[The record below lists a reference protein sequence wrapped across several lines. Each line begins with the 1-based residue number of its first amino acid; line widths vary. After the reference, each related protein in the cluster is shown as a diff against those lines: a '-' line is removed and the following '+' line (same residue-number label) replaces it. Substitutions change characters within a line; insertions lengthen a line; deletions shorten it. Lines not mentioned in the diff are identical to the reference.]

1 MSGFDELAARLGL
14 PALADAQFVELGIA
28 GALALAALGGGWLVK
43 QRLGARV
50 SDWLHGQEFGA
61 RGPLTERAGP
71 MLGWLFALLTVG
83 IAGAAW
89 PWNPYA
95 SLLLDIVLAVSVA
108 ALVRNILVGV
118 GLSDGAALAGAFVA
132 LVVMSSR
139 AVGGLET
146 LQERL
151 DGFGFAVGARHFS
164 LLMLINT
171 VLTIII
177 LFTLVRVAN
186 RVLKRV
192 IRGSS
197 KFDPTQRLLIEK
209 ISGVAIIV
217 AAFFVGIDLLGID
230 LTAFAVFS
238 GALGLA
244 IGFGLQK
251 TVGNL
256 IAGIIL
262 LMDRSIKPGDVIVV
276 GDSFGWVNKIGVRA
290 VSVITR
296 EGKEHLIP
304 NENLM
309 TQEVENWSYS
319 SRTVRVKIEVGV
331 AYDTDLRLAQ
341 KLMIEA
347 TKEAKRVL
355 EEPAPVCWITGF
367 GDSSVDHE
375 VRFWIADPEGGLG
388 NIKGDVFLR
397 IWDKFQE
404 AGIEI
409 PFPQRDVHVRDLPE
423 GAGKA
428 INVAKPKSP

>member
-1 MSGFDELAARLGL
+1 MTGIDELAVRMGF
-14 PALADAQFVELGIA
+14 PSLADARFAELAIA
-28 GALALAALGGGWLVK
+28 AALGALALGIGWLVK
-43 QRLGARV
+43 RRLGTRLA
-50 SDWLHGQEFGA
+50 DWLHGQEFGA
-61 RGPLTERAGP
+61 PGPLTARAAA
-71 MLGWLFALLTVG
+71 MVGWLAALLFVA
-83 IAGAAW
+83 IAIAAW
-89 PWNPYA
+89 PWDPFA
-95 SLLLDIVLAVSVA
+95 LLLLNVVLAISVA
-108 ALVRNILVGV
+108 VLIRNILVGV
-118 GLSDGAALAGAFVA
+118 GLGDGLALAGACVA
-132 LVVMSSR
+132 FVVMLSR
-139 AVGGLET
+139 AVGGLEI
-146 LQERL
+146 LQQRL
-151 DGFGFAVGARHFS
+151 DAVGFSIGERNFS
-164 LLMLINT
+164 LLSAINILLT
-171 VLTIII
+171 VVI

-186 RVLKRV
+186 RVLRRMIK
-192 IRGSS
+192 GSS

-209 ISGVAIIV
+209 IAGVVIIV
-217 AAFFVGIDLLGID
+217 TAFFVGIDMLGID

-319 SRTVRVKIEVGV
+319 SRTVRVKISIGV
-331 AYDTDLRLAQ
+331 SYNTDLRHAQ
-341 KLMIEA
+341 QLMIEA
-347 TKEAKRVL
+347 ANESQRVL
-355 EEPAPVCWITGF
+355 KEPAPVCWITGF

-375 VRFWIADPEGGLG
+375 VRFWITDPEGGLG

-397 IWDKFQE
+397 IWDKFKG

-409 PFPQRDVHVRDLPE
+409 PFPQRDVHVRDLPDS
-423 GAGKA
+423 ATKLVKA
-428 INVAKPKSP
+428 AKPKAP

>member
-1 MSGFDELAARLGL
+1 MISIDDLAARMGF
-14 PALADAQFVELGIA
+14 PSLADARLVELAIA
-28 GALALAALGGGWLVK
+28 AALGALALGIGWLVK
-43 QRLGARV
+43 RGLGTRLA
-50 SDWLHGQEFGA
+50 DWLHGQEFGA
-61 RGPLTERAGP
+61 PGPLAARAAA
-71 MLGWLFALLTVG
+71 MLGWLAALLFVG
-83 IAGAAW
+83 IAIAVW
-89 PWNPYA
+89 PWDPFA
-95 SLLLDIVLAVSVA
+95 LLLLDIVLAISVA
-108 ALVRNILVGV
+108 VLIRNILVGV
-118 GLSDGAALAGAFVA
+118 GLNDAIALTGAFVA
-132 LVVMSSR
+132 LVVMLSR
-139 AVGGLET
+139 AVGGLAM

-151 DGFGFAVGARHFS
+151 DSVGLSVGARHFS
-164 LLMLINT
+164 LLSAINILLT
-171 VLTIII
+171 VII
-177 LFTLVRVAN
+177 LFTIVRVAN
-186 RVLKRV
+186 RVLRRMIK
-192 IRGSS
+192 GSD

-209 ISGVAIIV
+209 IAGVVIIV

-304 NENLM
+304 NEILM

-319 SRTVRVKIEVGV
+319 SRTVRVKIAVGV

-341 KLMIEA
+341 TLMIEA
-347 TKEAKRVL
+347 AKESKRVL
-355 EEPAPVCWITGF
+355 EEPVPVCWITGF

-375 VRFWIADPEGGLG
+375 VRFWITDPEAGIG

-397 IWDKFQE
+397 IWDKFHA

-409 PFPQRDVHVRDLPE
+409 PYPQRDLRVRDWPD
-423 GAGKA
+423 AA
-428 INVAKPKSP
+428 AKPVKPKG

>member
-1 MSGFDELAARLGL
+1 MTGIEDLVARMGFSSLGDAQLVELAVAATLS
-14 PALADAQFVELGIA
+14 ALAF
-28 GALALAALGGGWLVK
+28 GAGWLVK
-43 QRLGARV
+43 RRLGTRIA
-50 SDWLHGQEFGA
+50 DWLHGQEFGA
-61 RGPLTERAGP
+61 PGPLTARAAA
-71 MLGWLFALLTVG
+71 MVGWLAALL
-83 IAGAAW
+83 IAGIVMAAW
-89 PWNPYA
+89 PWDPFA
-95 SLLLDIVLAVSVA
+95 LLLLHVALAISIT
-108 ALVRNILVGV
+108 ALIRNILVGV
-118 GLSDGAALAGAFVA
+118 GLGDGIAFAGAFLA
-132 LVVMSSR
+132 LVVMLSR
-139 AVGGLET
+139 AVGGLEM

-151 DGFGFAVGARHFS
+151 DSVGFSVGARHFS
-164 LLMLINT
+164 LLSAINIL
-171 VLTIII
+171 LTIVI

-186 RVLKRV
+186 RVLRRV
-192 IRGSS
+192 IRGND

-209 ISGVAIIV
+209 ILGVVIVV

-244 IGFGLQK
+244 IGFGMQK

-319 SRTVRVKIEVGV
+319 SRTVRVKIAIGV

-341 KLMIEA
+341 QLMIA
-347 TKEAKRVL
+347 AAKEASRVL
-355 EEPAPVCWITGF
+355 AEPAPVCWITGF

-375 VRFWIADPEGGLG
+375 VRFWITDPEGGLG

-397 IWDKFQE
+397 IWDKFQA
-404 AGIEI
+404 AGITI
-409 PFPQRDVHVRDLPE
+409 PYPRTDVRMVEATD
-423 GAGKA
+423 
-428 INVAKPKSP
+428 VAEPTP

>member
-1 MSGFDELAARLGL
+1 MNGLDDLLAKLGFPAFADARL
-14 PALADAQFVELGIA
+14 VELGMA
-28 GALALAALGGGWLVK
+28 GGLALLGLGAGWLVK
-43 QRLGARV
+43 QRLGPRL
-50 SDWLHGQEFGA
+50 SDWLHGQDFGA
-61 RGPLTERAGP
+61 RGPLTQRVGP
-71 MLGWLFALLTVG
+71 MLGWLSVLLVIG
-83 IAGAAW
+83 VAGAVW
-89 PWNPYA
+89 PWDPYA
-95 SLLLDIVLAVSVA
+95 LLLLDAVLAVSVA
-108 ALVRNILVGV
+108 ALVRNILIGV
-118 GLSDGAALAGAFVA
+118 GLGDAAALAGAFVA
-132 LVVMSSR
+132 LVVMLSR
-139 AVGGLET
+139 AVGGLES
-146 LQERL
+146 LQDRL
-151 DGFGFAVGARHFS
+151 DAFGFSIGARYFS
-164 LLMLINT
+164 LLTAINILLT
-171 VLTIII
+171 VIV
-177 LFTLVRVAN
+177 LFTLVRLAN

-192 IRGSS
+192 IRGSE

-209 ISGVAIIV
+209 ISAVVIVV
-217 AAFFVGIDLLGID
+217 AAFFIGIDLLGID

-319 SRTVRVKIEVGV
+319 SRTVRVKIAVGV
-331 AYDTDLRLAQ
+331 SYDTDLRFAQ
-341 KLMIEA
+341 ALMIEA
-347 TKEAKRVL
+347 AKESKRVL
-355 EEPAPVCWITGF
+355 AEPEPVCWITGF

-375 VRFWIADPEGGLG
+375 VRFWITDPEGGLG

-397 IWDKFQE
+397 IWDKFQD

-409 PFPQRDVHVRDLPE
+409 PFPQRDVHVRDMPD
-423 GAGKA
+423 ARPVK
-428 INVAKPKSP
+428 VAKPKG